1 MKRTFKTWIVSLIAV
16 SLFSLISVFLFDK
29 PAALLV
35 QDVFGSRQISGDLAG
50 SHILSVPLVTTSVF
64 VVLGVLAIMG
74 RQFSIFEWTILL
86 CDISILI
93 TDAIKNQLKFVFGR
107 TWPDSWGPHII
118 SLVHDNVYGFHFFQ
132 SGGSFE
138 SFPSGHA
145 AGVAAVISVLW
156 VVFPKLRFLYAICIG
171 AADIGLVLLN
181 LHFISDVVAGTF
193 VGASTGLF
201 TVALFLPNAL
211 IEHTKF
217 DVAQNG
223 MAPASNTFAQRPF

>member
-1 MKRTFKTWIVSLIAV
+1 MKRTFKAWVISLVAV
-16 SLFSLISVFLFDK
+16 ALFSLISVFWFDK
-29 PAALLV
+29 PTALLGH
-35 QDVFGSRQISGDLAG
+35 DIFGSRQISGDLAG
-50 SHILSVPLVTTSVF
+50 SRILSVPLVTTSIF
-64 VVLGVLAIMG
+64 VVFGIFAIMG

-118 SLVHDNVYGFHFFQ
+118 SFVHDNVYGFHFFQ

-156 VVFPKLRFLYAICIG
+156 IVFP
-171 AADIGLVLLN
+171 
-181 LHFISDVVAGTF
+181 
-193 VGASTGLF
+193 
-201 TVALFLPNAL
+201 
-211 IEHTKF
+211 
-217 DVAQNG
+217 
-223 MAPASNTFAQRPF
+223 